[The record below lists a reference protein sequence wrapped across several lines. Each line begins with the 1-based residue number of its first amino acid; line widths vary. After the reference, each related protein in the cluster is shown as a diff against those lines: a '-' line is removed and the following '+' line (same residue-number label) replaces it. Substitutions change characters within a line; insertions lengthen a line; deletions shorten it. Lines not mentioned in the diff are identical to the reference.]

1 MPLIWMETGSA
12 PYSGQFLDLQL
23 DDLSEVLVEPS
34 CSPYGAPVLFVK
46 KKDGSMRMC
55 IDYRKLNSTI
65 KNLYPLPHID
75 DLLDS
80 LHGANVFS
88 SLDLRSGYHQER
100 IKEGDEHKTAFRA
113 QFGHYQFRVLPFG
126 LCNAPAAFQRLVNDV
141 FRRHINRFVLVYL
154 DDVLVYSRNPEEH
167 LAHTLACRVP
177 CSRFSGST
185 SC

>member
-1 MPLIWMETGSA
+1 MDGLLEKGLI
-12 PYSGQFLDLQL
+12 
-23 DDLSEVLVEPS
+23 EPS

-167 LAHTLACRVP
+167 LAHALACRAHASQAAQAVY
-177 CSRFSGST
+177 
-185 SC
+185 